1 MRKVCISNT
10 DVTTDSMV
18 INKFLIFAVIL
29 FLPLTVIRAQ
39 DVTSSDLYQQ
49 TISFLKLL
57 TYGERHEDIGLR
69 FSWQQTNGRWVPKG
83 NGFVFLSDGLG
94 IYDYETNETMQLPPD
109 GIWHIACGDE
119 IKLTND
125 SLQPDNEG
133 IVRFVA
139 DSAESTPSP
148 LSLYI
153 ELRPMT
159 SANDSIVPAK
169 ILSGGRVHLPDSN
182 FDFTAL
188 VDKDDGALILR
199 FLNLM
204 SDEIQVYVDNSTMPA
219 SRLGIC
225 TQTILRPGETTV
237 RPTVSTI
244 DMKGHVSLP
253 PFSLTLYK
261 FATRH
266 GKSMNSQYRNTYE

>member
-1 MRKVCISNT
+1 
-10 DVTTDSMV
+10 MV
-18 INKFLIFAVIL
+18 IIRFLFLVIIL
-29 FLPLTVIRAQ
+29 FFPSTVKAQ
-39 DVTSSDLYQQ
+39 DVSSSDLYNQ

-69 FSWQQTNGRWVPKG
+69 FSWQQTDGRWVPKG

-94 IYDYETNETMQLPPD
+94 IYDYETNETMQLPVG
-109 GIWHIACGDE
+109 GIWHIDCDDE
-119 IKLTND
+119 LKLTND
-125 SLQPDNEG
+125 SLQPDNES
-133 IVRFVA
+133 IVRFVT
-139 DSAESTPSP
+139 DSTEANLTP
-148 LSLYI
+148 LALYI

-159 SANDSIVPAK
+159 GANDSIVPAK
-169 ILSGGRVHLPDSN
+169 ILSGGYVHFPDSC

-188 VDKDDGALILR
+188 VDKKDGALILR

-204 SDEIQVYVDNSTMPA
+204 PDEIQAYVDNSTMPA

-261 FATRH
+261 FVTRH
-266 GKSMNSQYRNTYE
+266 GKSINSQYRNTYE